1 MVPHSDWLIFRL
13 DQIEH
18 NQRRDEKEIEVLFDG
33 NLYRND
39 TDLFTGFF
47 YKNGNYGPPSGFY
60 FGPFIP
66 LGEGIVT
73 NVESDAYNVPEV
85 SWFLI
90 DLLLLFF
97 IGWSFLGCR
106 KGNDCCWR
114 IF

>member
-1 MVPHSDWLIFRL
+1 MVDFRL

-39 TDLFTGFF
+39 TELFTGFF

-85 SWFLI
+85 SWSDGLRPTWSLI
-90 DLLLLFF
+90 GQLLLFF
-97 IGWSFLGCR
+97 NWMIIFRSW
-106 KGNDCCWR
+106 KGQ
-114 IF
+114 

>member
-1 MVPHSDWLIFRL
+1 MQGSLSQTLIGERIAHADWLIFRL
-13 DQIEH
+13 DQVEH

-39 TDLFTGFF
+39 TELFTGFF

-85 SWFLI
+85 SCFLI
-90 DLLLLFF
+90 GQLLLLFQ
-97 IGWSFLGCR
+97 
-106 KGNDCCWR
+106 
-114 IF
+114 